1 MEGLKKRAT
10 VAVAVLLVSGF
21 LIAFTTRSPGEPKTE
36 QWMLENSP
44 TEFGDYTM
52 YASDENPLYSYKM
65 DERTYSLLGP
75 FGIVARV
82 FTSKT
87 TGASYDAVLIASRS
101 KDSFHDP
108 RICFSAQGWAI
119 ADQRE
124 ESVTTKTRGVIPV
137 TIVIMDGPDGRN
149 KLAAFLYKGPGGYYS
164 NTQRVK
170 WAMFFEQLWGG
181 DELDGV
187 FYRIIP
193 NTEEKD
199 AAEKLKVFV
208 AEFVDAANG
217 ASGGYF

>member
-1 MEGLKKRAT
+1 MEGLKKRAV

-21 LIAFTTRSPGEPKTE
+21 LIAFTTRSPGEPKDE

-44 TEFGDYTM
+44 TEFGEYRM
-52 YASDENPLYSYKM
+52 LVSDENPLYSYKM

-82 FTSKT
+82 FTSRT
-87 TGASYDAVLIASRS
+87 TGESYDAVLIASRS

-108 RICFSAQGWAI
+108 RICFSGQGWAI

-124 ESVTTKTRGVIPV
+124 ESVVTKTRGVVPV
-137 TIVIMDGPDGRN
+137 TIVTMDGPDGRN
-149 KLAAFLYKGPGGYYS
+149 KLAAFLYKGPGGFYS

-170 WAMFFEQLWGG
+170 FAMFMEQLKGG
-181 DELDGV
+181 DDLDGV
-187 FYRIIP
+187 FYRFIP

-199 AAEKLKVFV
+199 QAEKLKKFIG
-208 AEFVDAANG
+208 EFVDAAKG
-217 ASGGYF
+217 ASNGYF